1 MTVPPGP
8 APAQPAERSAL
19 REWTR
24 SIIIAVVIWLV
35 LRAFVVEA
43 FRIPSGSMENTLLK
57 GDFLFVNK
65 AVYGPVV
72 PFTDIHMPAFRY
84 PRRNDIVVFDSKE
97 QPGMAI
103 VKRLIGVPGDTISMR
118 AGQLYRNGKLVPEP
132 YAVNAD
138 PDRSESPA
146 MRAKMREWQVQHLA
160 GISASEYEPD
170 LHDWGPLLVPPDSLF
185 MMGDNRDD
193 SYDSRYWGFLAEKKV
208 RGTPLVVYYSYNP
221 DSWKSLPFISD
232 IRWGRLLHHPQ

>member
-1 MTVPPGP
+1 
-8 APAQPAERSAL
+8 
-19 REWTR
+19 
-24 SIIIAVVIWLV
+24 
-35 LRAFVVEA
+35 
-43 FRIPSGSMENTLLK
+43 
-57 GDFLFVNK
+57 
-65 AVYGPVV
+65 V

-84 PRRNDIVVFDSKE
+84 PSRNDIVVFDSKE

-118 AGQLYRNGKLVPEP
+118 AGQLYRNGVLVPEP

-146 MRAKMREWQVQHLA
+146 MRAKMREWQVRHLA
-160 GISASEYEPD
+160 GISATDYEPD
-170 LHDWGPLLVPPDSLF
+170 LHDWGPILVPPDSLF

-232 IRWGRLLHHPQ
+232 IRWGRLLHHPR

>member
-1 MTVPPGP
+1 MTAPDVSPPP
-8 APAQPAERSAL
+8 APRSAL
-19 REWTR
+19 REWTK
-24 SIIIAVVIWLV
+24 SIIIAIAVWLV

-65 AVYGPVV
+65 AIYGPVL
-72 PFTDIHMPAFRY
+72 PFTDIHLPAFRE

-103 VKRLIGVPGDTISMR
+103 VKRLIGVPGDTLAMR
-118 AGQLYRNGKLVPEP
+118 AGQLYRDGALVSEP
-132 YAVNAD
+132 YTLNSD
-138 PDRSESPA
+138 PDRSESQA
-146 MRAKMREWQVQHLA
+146 MRAKMRAWQVPHLA
-160 GISASEYEPD
+160 GISARDYQPD
-170 LHDWGPLLVPPDSLF
+170 LHDWGPVVVPVDSLF

-208 RGTPLVVYYSYNP
+208 RGTPMFVYYSYNP
-221 DSWKSLPFISD
+221 DSWKSLPFITD
-232 IRWGRLLHHPQ
+232 IRWGRLLHHPR